1 MSNYAQRNYDA
12 GYAAAQQG
20 LPPQTNT
27 NHPEYSYW
35 IAGYNAYK
43 DTQNTKNDLSS
54 MFEGMSEMFAP
65 MEITI
70 PEFNYDEIIEENK
83 KNTALARRDT
93 LFSDYLDAAGSATE
107 YINQQISE
115 ERANA
120 ALLGIDYQLTD
131 EMKQQRIGQYF
142 NTLWGAGAEGELDT
156 LIKEYGNPTGFDGKW
171 PIRRIAEA
179 EPEDTSNIPE
189 TILMAGSQ
197 YSEPLA
203 TFTHLATPE
212 NATRLAAGTTASID
226 RLRATDSKVPP
237 WNPVKPTPDKSGKTP
252 VAAAPKMATLS
263 TGKSNFKKT
272 TLLEEDT
279 LG

>member
-1 MSNYAQRNYDA
+1 MANYAQRNYDA
-12 GYAAAQQG
+12 GYAAAQAG
-20 LPPQTNT
+20 LPAQTNT
-27 NHPEYSYW
+27 SHPEYSYW
-35 IAGYNAYK
+35 IAGYNDYK
-43 DTQNTKNDLSS
+43 NSQSTKNDLSG
-54 MFEGMSEMFAP
+54 MFKGMSEMFAP
-65 MEITI
+65 MEITV
-70 PEFNYDEIIEENK
+70 PEFNYDEIIAENK
-83 KNTALARRDT
+83 KNTALSRRDT
-93 LFSDYLDAAGSATE
+93 LFSEYLDAAGSATD

-142 NTLWGAGAEGELDT
+142 NTLWGAGAEGELDS
-156 LIKEYGNPTGFDGKW
+156 LIKEYGNPTGFDGTW
-171 PIRRIAEA
+171 PIRRIAET

-189 TILMAGSQ
+189 TILMAGSR
-197 YSEPLA
+197 YSKPLA

-212 NATRLAAGTTASID
+212 NANQLAAGTVASIG
-226 RLRATDSKVPP
+226 RLQATDRKVPP

-252 VAAAPKMATLS
+252 IAAAPKMATLS